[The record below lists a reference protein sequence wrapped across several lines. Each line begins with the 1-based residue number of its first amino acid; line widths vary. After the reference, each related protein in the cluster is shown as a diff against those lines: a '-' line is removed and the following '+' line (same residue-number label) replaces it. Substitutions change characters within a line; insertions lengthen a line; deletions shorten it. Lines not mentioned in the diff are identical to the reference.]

1 MHTHT
6 HTHTHTHLF
15 PALLHHKQ
23 QVGAVGHSEGEAV
36 LERVGAV
43 VVVADAVLV
52 DVVHAEAA
60 GLPVVLT
67 VARPLDGTVTRSL
80 DDSEDDG
87 LRLDKVMFKAGEM
100 EGEEW
105 MEGGEEIGEDVMA
118 TNFSVSSSESVKKK
132 KERCS

>member
-1 MHTHT
+1 M
-6 HTHTHTHLF
+6 
-15 PALLHHKQ
+15 
-23 QVGAVGHSEGEAV
+23 
-36 LERVGAV
+36 
-43 VVVADAVLV
+43 VVADAVLV

-60 GLPVVLT
+60 GLPVVVT

-132 KERCS
+132 KRDAVKFTFHSL